1 MRKRII
7 RSSNPPP
14 MQGEMVLMS
23 FNVAPPYDGKLEKP
37 DIRNLMLMSR

>member
-1 MRKRII
+1 MF
-7 RSSNPPP
+7 
-14 MQGEMVLMS
+14 LMS